1 MLGLLPFTP
10 VTTTLGLTLASSP
23 NINGRS
29 SALSFTFRTS
39 YDIPIGGGVA
49 IELPHSNEMFI
60 TKGVPPQDML
70 TNGVVGLSIT
80 AKFVSSILI

>member
-10 VTTTLGLTLASSP
+10 VTTTLGLTLTSSP
-23 NINGRS
+23 NINGQS
-29 SALSFTFRTS
+29 SLLSLTFRTS

-49 IELPHSNEMFI
+49 IDLPLAIEMFI

-70 TNGVVGLSIT
+70 TNGVVGLSIS